1 MAFIEILTPF
11 LLASIGGLYSE
22 LSGFTNV
29 TLEGYISLGGFIFIT
44 LRLITG
50 SDIVALFLTM
60 TLITLISFLQGFITI
75 KIKAN
80 SIITGLATNMGI
92 AGFISVLSYKLFNT
106 KGVITLDIIKEYN
119 TLPFILIALLLPG
132 LTYIILKHTV
142 FGLRLKTRGINKKVL
157 LYSGVNN
164 NFYRISGIIIS
175 AILSGLAGIFLAM
188 ELRSFTPNL
197 SGGRGWIALIIVFLG
212 KKSPIGILI
221 SATVFAVATMFSNIA
236 QVSRIPEEIILAA
249 PYILTLI
256 ALILSHSKR
265 SRNRSR

>member
-29 TLEGYISLGGFIFIT
+29 TLEGYISLGGFTFIT
-44 LRLITG
+44 LRLLTG
-50 SDIVALFLTM
+50 SDIIALLL
-60 TLITLISFLQGFITI
+60 TLILIILVSFLQGFITI

-80 SIITGLATNMGI
+80 AIITGLATNMGL

-106 KGVITLDIIKEYN
+106 KGVISLNILKEYT
-119 TLPFILIALLLPG
+119 TLPFIVIALLLPG
-132 LTYIILKHTV
+132 ITYIILRYTV
-142 FGLRLKTRGINKKVL
+142 FGLRLKARGINKKVL
-157 LYSGVNN
+157 IYSGVNN
-164 NFYRISGIIIS
+164 HFYRISGIIIS
-175 AILSGLAGIFLAM
+175 AVLSGLAGVFLAM

-221 SATVFAVATMFSNIA
+221 SSIIFAGATMLSNIW
-236 QVSRIPEEIILAA
+236 QGSMIPQDIILAV
-249 PYILTLI
+249 PYILTLF
-256 ALILSHSKR
+256 ALFLSRKS
-265 SRNRSR
+265 